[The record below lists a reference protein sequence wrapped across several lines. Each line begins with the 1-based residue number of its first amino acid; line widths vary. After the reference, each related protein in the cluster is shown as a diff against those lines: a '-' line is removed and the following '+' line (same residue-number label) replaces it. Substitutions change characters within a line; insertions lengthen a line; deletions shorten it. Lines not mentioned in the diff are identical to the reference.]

1 MPKTAIILGATGL
14 TGGMLL
20 QQLLEDDRYEKIK
33 LFSRNSVEINNPKI
47 EEHLID
53 LFKLEEHKDK
63 FTADEVFCCVGTTKK
78 KTPDHNTYT
87 KIDRGIPVTAAR
99 LCKANNIDT
108 FLVVSALGANPKSR
122 VFYNRI
128 KGKME
133 KEVLE
138 QEIKNTYILQPSLI
152 TGERKES
159 RSFEK
164 VGKVM
169 LNFINPFFLGTLR
182 KYKSISA
189 ESIARAM
196 VAIANKPELDVERI
210 PSDEIKNIA
219 HNN

>member
-1 MPKTAIILGATGL
+1 
-14 TGGMLL
+14 
-20 QQLLEDDRYEKIK
+20 
-33 LFSRNSVEINNPKI
+33 
-47 EEHLID
+47 
-53 LFKLEEHKDK
+53 
-63 FTADEVFCCVGTTKK
+63 
-78 KTPDHNTYT
+78 
-87 KIDRGIPVTAAR
+87 
-99 LCKANNIDT
+99 
-108 FLVVSALGANPKSR
+108 

>member
-20 QQLLEDDRYEKIK
+20 QQLLEDDRYGKIK
-33 LFSRNSVEINNPKI
+33 LFSRNSVEKKHPKI

-53 LFKLEEHKDK
+53 LFKLEEYKDK

>member
-20 QQLLEDDRYEKIK
+20 QQLLEDDRYGKIK
-33 LFSRNSVEINNPKI
+33 LFSRNSVEKKHPKI

-63 FTADEVFCCVGTTKK
+63 FTANEVFCCVGTTKK

>member
-33 LFSRNSVEINNPKI
+33 LFSRNSVEKKHPKI

>member
-1 MPKTAIILGATGL
+1 MPKAAIILGATGL

-63 FTADEVFCCVGTTKK
+63 FTGDEVFCCVGTTKK

-99 LCKANNIDT
+99 LCKANSIDT

>member
-33 LFSRNSVEINNPKI
+33 LFSRSSVEIENPKI

-63 FTADEVFCCVGTTKK
+63 FTADEVFCCVGTTKS
-78 KTPDHNTYT
+78 KTPDHETYT
-87 KIDRGIPVTAAR
+87 RIDRGIPIAAAK
-99 LCKANNIDT
+99 LCKENKVDT

-122 VFYNRI
+122 VFYNRT

-133 KEVLE
+133 QEVLE
-138 QEIKNTYILQPSLI
+138 QEIKHTYILQPSLI

-164 VGKVM
+164 IGKIM
-169 LNFINPFFLGTLR
+169 LNFVNPFFLGTLR

-189 ESIARAM
+189 ESIAKAM
-196 VAIANKPELDVERI
+196 VAIANSPELDVQRI

>member
-20 QQLLEDDRYEKIK
+20 QQLLEDNRYDKIK
-33 LFSRNSVEINNPKI
+33 LFSRNSVEIKHSKI
-47 EEHLID
+47 DEHLID
-53 LFKLEEHKDK
+53 LFKLEDYRDI
-63 FTADEVFCCVGTTKK
+63 FSADEVFCCVGTTKS
-78 KTPDHNTYT
+78 KTPDHQTYT
-87 KIDRGIPVTAAR
+87 MIDRGIPVTAAK
-99 LCKANNIDT
+99 LCKENKIDT

-122 VFYNRI
+122 VFYNRT

-138 QEIKNTYILQPSLI
+138 QEIKHTYILQPSLI

-164 VGKVM
+164 IGKVM
-169 LNFINPFFLGTLR
+169 LNFINPFFLGTMR

-196 VAIANKPELDVERI
+196 VAIANSKELDIQRI

>member
-20 QQLLEDDRYEKIK
+20 QQLLEDDRYGKIK
-33 LFSRNSVEINNPKI
+33 LFSRNSVEKKHPKI

-53 LFKLEEHKDK
+53 LFKLEEYKDK

-196 VAIANKPELDVERI
+196 VAIANKPELDVVRI

>member
-63 FTADEVFCCVGTTKK
+63 FTGDEVFCCVGTTKK

-87 KIDRGIPVTAAR
+87 NIDRGIPVTAAR

>member
-20 QQLLEDDRYEKIK
+20 EQLLEDDRYEKIK
-33 LFSRNSVEINNPKI
+33 LFSRNSVEKNHPKI

-53 LFKLEEHKDK
+53 LFKLEEQKDK
-63 FTADEVFCCVGTTKK
+63 FTGDEVFCCVGTTKK
-78 KTPDHNTYT
+78 KTPDQKTYT
-87 KIDRGIPVTAAR
+87 KVDHGIPVTAAK
-99 LCKANNIDT
+99 LCKANNINT
-108 FLVVSALGANPKSR
+108 FLVVSALGANPESR
-122 VFYNRI
+122 VFYNRT

-133 KEVLE
+133 KEVLA

-159 RSFEK
+159 RTFEK
-164 VGKVM
+164 IGKVM

-196 VAIANKPELDVERI
+196 VAIANKPELDVVRI

>member
-1 MPKTAIILGATGL
+1 
-14 TGGMLL
+14 
-20 QQLLEDDRYEKIK
+20 
-33 LFSRNSVEINNPKI
+33 
-47 EEHLID
+47 
-53 LFKLEEHKDK
+53 
-63 FTADEVFCCVGTTKK
+63 VGTTKK

>member
-20 QQLLEDDRYEKIK
+20 QQLLEDDRYGKIK
-33 LFSRNSVEINNPKI
+33 LFSRNSVEKKHPKI

>member
-63 FTADEVFCCVGTTKK
+63 FTGDEVFCCVGTTKK

-196 VAIANKPELDVERI
+196 VAIANKPELDVVRI

>member
-63 FTADEVFCCVGTTKK
+63 FTGDEVFCCVGTTKK

-99 LCKANNIDT
+99 LCKANSIDT

-189 ESIARAM
+189 ESIVRAM

>member
-20 QQLLEDDRYEKIK
+20 QQLLEDDRYGKIK
-33 LFSRNSVEINNPKI
+33 LFSRNSVEKKHPKI

-219 HNN
+219 HKN